1 MRAGALRHQLTFESP
16 AAATQNAYGEKL
28 SGTWTE
34 QGTVWGAVSPLAGR
48 ELEHARQTHATVTHR
63 IVVRYHATLAFTPT
77 WRVKFGSRYFGIE
90 SVLKTGEINHEIV
103 MLATEIV
110 A

>member
-1 MRAGALRHQLTFESP
+1 M
-16 AAATQNAYGEKL
+16 
-28 SGTWTE
+28 
-34 QGTVWGAVSPLAGR
+34 
-48 ELEHARQTHATVTHR
+48 THR